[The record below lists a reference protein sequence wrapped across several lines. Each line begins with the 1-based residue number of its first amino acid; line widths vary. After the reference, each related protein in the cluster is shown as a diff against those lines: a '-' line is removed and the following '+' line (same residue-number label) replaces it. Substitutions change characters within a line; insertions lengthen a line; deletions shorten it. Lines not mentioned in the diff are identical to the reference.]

1 MSTQAVTPRPE
12 FGKIFG
18 ITYDKNTRLPMV
30 RTPRVLKVGIGIP
43 KGKAVHIFMHN
54 GDWIIRFGVWE
65 KSGDKNKLVMKTVY
79 RGNSKVKMGD
89 SEVILSNKRADV
101 EAWYAAHKQDAA
113 VSNRPQK
120 IPHFTFTRRTI
131 VEDEGGKPV
140 EVFEPDFEAIEAHGD
155 SPRRIPIML
164 MADNPL
170 SQELAFWSAIELKC
184 HGDGLLAERVVSMG
198 SAKDENWKAAKD
210 AGDKMFVYS
219 PCGTSCPYLGKE
231 CKPHSVLNM
240 QLAYALR
247 IGATAYFTTT
257 GMVSAG
263 QLFSSLTDIAE
274 AVHNKGISLRG
285 IPMDL
290 VLSSFRANHEGKPSV
305 QPCVFLDLRAS
316 SRRELDKILSD
327 NAWVPVRLENGVKQI
342 EAPISEAGAM
352 YDAEAETLAP
362 AINAEFSE
370 PEFDDDEPVTVE
382 ASPAATATQAKT
394 EALSEKIRKTREGTA
409 PVATPKDSGAAQS
422 AVTKDPGGAQN
433 EIQQAGPA
441 APSIPWTDRPT
452 MNSALTA
459 QKARIGQEAYDGLLA
474 KHNVMMGALKFDDPK
489 AAALYADMV
498 AAPMAVNDGD
508 VF

>member
-1 MSTQAVTPRPE
+1 MSTPAITPRPE
-12 FGKIFG
+12 FGKLYG
-18 ITYDKNTRLPMV
+18 ITYDARTKLPMV

-43 KGKAVHIFMHN
+43 KGKAVHIFIHN

-65 KSGDKNKLVMKTVY
+65 KNGDKNKLVMKTVY
-79 RGNSKVKMGD
+79 RGNTKVTLNG
-89 SEVILSNKRADV
+89 SETVLSNKRTDV
-101 EAWYAAHKQDAA
+101 EAWYNAHKQDAA

-155 SPRRIPIML
+155 SPRRIPVML
-164 MADNPL
+164 MSDNPL
-170 SQELAFWSAIELKC
+170 SQELAFWSATELKC
-184 HGDGLLAERVVSMG
+184 HGDGLVAERVLSMG
-198 SAKDENWKAAKD
+198 SAKDDNWKAAKD

-219 PCGTSCPYLGKE
+219 PCGMACQYLGKE

-240 QLAYALR
+240 QLAHALR

-274 AVHNKGISLRG
+274 AIHNKGLSLRG
-285 IPMDL
+285 MPMDL

-316 SRRELDKILSD
+316 SRRELDKILAD
-327 NAWVPVRLENGVKQI
+327 NAWVPVKLENSIKQI
-342 EAPISEAGAM
+342 EAPISESGAM
-352 YDAEAETLAP
+352 YDAETETLAP
-362 AINAEFSE
+362 AINAEFSD
-370 PEFDDDEPVTVE
+370 PEFDDDEPATEV
-382 ASPAATATQAKT
+382 SPAATATAAKT
-394 EALSEKIRKTREGTA
+394 EALSEKLKKQKEA
-409 PVATPKDSGAAQS
+409 PKEVKPEPVVEAGPTVNVPVQAATPN
-422 AVTKDPGGAQN
+422 V
-433 EIQQAGPA
+433 
-441 APSIPWTDRPT
+441 PWTDRPS
-452 MNSALTA
+452 MNTALMT
-459 QKARIGQEAYDGLLA
+459 QKARIGQEAFDGLLN
-474 KHNVMMGALKFDDPK
+474 KHSVLMGSLKFDDPK